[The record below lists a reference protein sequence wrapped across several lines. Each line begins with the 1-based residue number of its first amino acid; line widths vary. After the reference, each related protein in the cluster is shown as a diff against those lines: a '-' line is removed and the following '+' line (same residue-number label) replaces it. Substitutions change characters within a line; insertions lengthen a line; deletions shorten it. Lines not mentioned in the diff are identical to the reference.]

1 MGAFERFF
9 RLSPTPNPVGLT
21 QQLTQLYADC
31 GCNTHIVTLAQ
42 SDDTAI
48 NEGFEQLLQDLH
60 SGVLQPEQISLPYY
74 FATANKL
81 MEAVTEGLGGDVF
94 PADDIRNNLK
104 AYFAENVFAFSA
116 AKTFAMRQLFMGY
129 LTDADGNLRSW
140 AQFRNSVYDK
150 ATIYNMSHLQT
161 EYNSAIAHSQ
171 MAVKW
176 HTLQSFD
183 KLEYSTVGDNKVRP
197 AHRRFDGLVL
207 SKDDPFWKTYWPPL
221 DWNCR
226 CTIIPAQ
233 SGAVN
238 SSEERINGA
247 KNPEN
252 PKDNIKKYFK
262 GNAGIDK
269 VIYKDNH
276 PHFINSKGETK
287 ELTATKNYNLPS
299 VESIYKNKNE
309 FETYKDI
316 SEDEA
321 YKWWETKAGKVIDK
335 QPRPSFNVESK
346 DGLTIN
352 IDNTFR
358 KKIIDIKRRGNY
370 LHLIEDVLT
379 TPDEVWFNRN
389 IDNNQMQNTYIKY
402 YDNHPIAVGIE
413 TTSNGTLRANTMHQ
427 LVTDDKINF
436 KGADAKRVGNLIFL
450 K

>member
-1 MGAFERFF
+1 MGAVKKFF

-21 QQLTQLYADC
+21 QQLAQLYEHCA
-31 GCNTHIVTLAQ
+31 CNTHIVTLSQ

-60 SGVLQPEQISLPYY
+60 SGVLQPNQISLPYY

-81 MEAVTEGLGGDVF
+81 MEAVTEGLGADVF

-104 AYFAENVFAFSA
+104 AYFAQNVFAFSA
-116 AKTFAMRQLFMGY
+116 AKTLAMRQQFMGY
-129 LTDADGNLRSW
+129 LTDTDGNLRSW
-140 AQFRNSVYDK
+140 AQFRNSVADN

-183 KLEYSTVGDNKVRP
+183 KLEYSTVGDNRVRP

-207 SKDDPFWKTYWPPL
+207 AKDDPFWKTYWPPL

-233 SGAVN
+233 SGAQN
-238 SSEERINGA
+238 SSEERIKGA
-247 KNPEN
+247 IKPEN
-252 PKDNIKKYFK
+252 PKDDIKPYFK

-276 PHFINSKGETK
+276 PYRKAAPT
-287 ELTATKNYNLPS
+287 ELSAEKNYNLPS
-299 VESIYKNKNE
+299 VAKLYDSNDYPSYVPLNTAKEANE
-309 FETYKDI
+309 FWNGKYPTDI
-316 SEDEA
+316 
-321 YKWWETKAGKVIDK
+321 KTI
-335 QPRPSFNVESK
+335 
-346 DGLTIN
+346 DGLN
-352 IDNTFR
+352 IKIDEEFR
-358 KKIIDIKRRGNY
+358 YKIIDRLKRY
-370 LHLIEDVLT
+370 DLIPLTEDVLKN
-379 TPDEVWFNRN
+379 PDEVWFNRN
-389 IDNNQMQNTYIKY
+389 VDNNQMQNTYIKY
-402 YDNHPIAVGIE
+402 YDEHPVIIGIE
-413 TTSNGTLRANTMHQ
+413 TKNEVFRANTLHKTT
-427 LVTDDKINF
+427 LDNGEINF
-436 KGADAKRVGNLIFL
+436 KSADNKRKGVLIYL